1 MGMCRCEHGLV
12 RSLWHDVIIVRIF
25 CCICWIDLQKEC
37 WKKIYM
43 KCCMIYIIYVTN
55 VYRLHVNIN
64 NIHDGFLPLGKDW
77 SAI

>member
-12 RSLWHDVIIVRIF
+12 RSLWHDFIIVRIF
-25 CCICWIDLQKEC
+25 VASVGLIFKGMLEEDIYEMLHDIYYICED
-37 WKKIYM
+37 
-43 KCCMIYIIYVTN
+43 